1 MKKFLLFFIIFL
13 FIAKEAL
20 SLVIRDSEME
30 NFIKGIA
37 SPIAIA
43 ADQDDKNLKI
53 IILGENNV
61 NAFVTPDQKIFIFTG
76 LLIKS
81 THYNQLEGV
90 LAHEI
95 GHITGKHHMKIYD
108 QLKKARIINIAG
120 LLLGGAATVL
130 TGDPNALATI
140 ASGAQTTSER
150 SLLSFSRVQEGSAD
164 QAGFSFLKK
173 SNTSV
178 CGIISFLEFLE
189 SKELAGNQNPYTRSH
204 PITSERI
211 RDAKNAAKNEDC
223 NQIKGIK
230 SKINQHKF
238 IQAKIY
244 GYMDPKNT
252 IKNINLSKYFND
264 DHKKYA
270 LAIANYKTSN
280 LKKAV
285 QLMDELILK
294 YSNNPYFYELKAQI
308 LRENGYLNN
317 ALKNYSK
324 AIEIIPNDGL
334 ILIELAQT
342 QINYETD
349 KYLNEAIK
357 NLKTASLQEN
367 ENQKL
372 WYLLSVAYGRN
383 DELGKSRYASGYSA
397 YLKGDNALAL
407 SFIAKARKIVKPKS
421 VEWYQLED
429 LEGRINSKK

>member
-53 IILGENNV
+53 IILGKNNV